1 MRATN
6 AQVAQLA
13 AGVTITTVAQSDG
26 RAKPLTAPT
35 LPCVVERDAAPTDQ
49 DAAPAGRPSANRS
62 PAGRALRFVL
72 REGRNRQ
79 IRRMCSALGLTVT
92 ELHRTGVLTPNLIPV
107 PTLTPIPTPT
117 PIPALTPI
125 PTLTPT
131 PTPTPTPNLTP
142 TRTLPLP
149 LPLTR

>member
-1 MRATN
+1 M
-6 AQVAQLA
+6 AQLA

-92 ELHRTGVLTPNLIPV
+92 ELHRTGFLTPNLTPV
-107 PTLTPIPTPT
+107 PTLT

-125 PTLTPT
+125 PTLAPT
-131 PTPTPTPNLTP
+131 PTRIPNLAP
-142 TRTLPLP
+142 TRTLPLT
-149 LPLTR
+149 LTLTR

>member
-1 MRATN
+1 M
-6 AQVAQLA
+6 AQLA

-35 LPCVVERDAAPTDQ
+35 LPCVVERDAAPAGR
-49 DAAPAGRPSANRS
+49 DAAPAGRANANRS

-92 ELHRTGVLTPNLIPV
+92 ELHRTGFLTPNLTPA
-107 PTLTPIPTPT
+107 PTLTPIPTL
-117 PIPALTPI
+117 A
-125 PTLTPT
+125 PT
-131 PTPTPTPNLTP
+131 PTRIPNLTP
-142 TRTLPLP
+142 TRTLPLT
-149 LPLTR
+149 LTLTR

>member
-1 MRATN
+1 M
-6 AQVAQLA
+6 AQLA

-35 LPCVVERDAAPTDQ
+35 LPCVVERDAAPAGG
-49 DAAPAGRPSANRS
+49 DAASAGRPSANRP

-92 ELHRTGVLTPNLIPV
+92 ELHRTGP
-107 PTLTPIPTPT
+107 
-117 PIPALTPI
+117 
-125 PTLTPT
+125 
-131 PTPTPTPNLTP
+131 
-142 TRTLPLP
+142 
-149 LPLTR
+149 

>member
-92 ELHRTGVLTPNLIPV
+92 ELHRTGFLTPNLTPV
-107 PTLTPIPTPT
+107 PTLT

-125 PTLTPT
+125 PTLAPT
-131 PTPTPTPNLTP
+131 PTRIPNLAP
-142 TRTLPLP
+142 TRTLPLT
-149 LPLTR
+149 LTLTR

>member
-1 MRATN
+1 M
-6 AQVAQLA
+6 AQLA

-35 LPCVVERDAAPTDQ
+35 LPCVVERDAAPAGR
-49 DAAPAGRPSANRS
+49 DAAPAGRANAKRS

-92 ELHRTGVLTPNLIPV
+92 ELHRTGFLTPNLTPA
-107 PTLTPIPTPT
+107 PTLT

-125 PTLTPT
+125 PTLAPT
-131 PTPTPTPNLTP
+131 PTRIPNLTP
-142 TRTLPLP
+142 TRTLPLT
-149 LPLTR
+149 LTLTR